1 MTIHKCVQAAFALA
15 ILTGTAACDKLTP
28 GANGAVA
35 ATGAAGSLDADPSD
49 NATPDVFDT
58 GAPDD
63 PVAFLKAMF
72 ADDGIAESVS
82 TVGDLRH
89 RYFSEELSGM
99 LSDTLRGGDTVALTA
114 NPLCLCNNPTKL
126 RQAIT
131 LERAD
136 ARHAV
141 ARVTVTRYGVS
152 DGPTAHL
159 LITMAKDVEGWK
171 VTDVRYPD
179 ENESLRGILAKANA
193 PQLDENAAF

>member
-1 MTIHKCVQAAFALA
+1 MTKHRWAQAAFSLA
-15 ILTGTAACDKLTP
+15 ILAGTAACDKLTP
-28 GANGAVA
+28 GADGAVA

-49 NATPDVFDT
+49 GATPDVFTT
-58 GAPDD
+58 GTPDD
-63 PVAFLKAMF
+63 PVTFLKAMF
-72 ADDGIAESVS
+72 ADDGIAGSVS

-114 NPLCLCNNPTKL
+114 NPLCLCNNPSKL
-126 RQAIT
+126 RQAII
-131 LERAD
+131 LQHAD

-159 LITMAKDVEGWK
+159 VITMTKDVEGWK
-171 VTDVRYPD
+171 VTDVLYPD
-179 ENESLRGILAKANA
+179 EKESLRSILAKANA
-193 PQLDENAAF
+193 PQLDENAAV

>member
-1 MTIHKCVQAAFALA
+1 MTKHRWAQAALSLA
-15 ILTGTAACDKLTP
+15 ILAGTAACDKLTP
-28 GANGAVA
+28 GADGAVA
-35 ATGAAGSLDADPSD
+35 ATGAAGSLDADPGD
-49 NATPDVFDT
+49 GATPDVFTT
-58 GAPDD
+58 GTPDD

-72 ADDGIAESVS
+72 ADDGIAGSVS

-99 LSDTLRGGDTVALTA
+99 LADTLRGGDTVALTA
-114 NPLCLCNNPTKL
+114 NPLCLCNNPSKL

-131 LERAD
+131 LQHAD

-159 LITMAKDVEGWK
+159 VVTMTKDVEGWK
-171 VTDVRYPD
+171 VTDVLYPD
-179 ENESLRGILAKANA
+179 EKESLRSILAKANA